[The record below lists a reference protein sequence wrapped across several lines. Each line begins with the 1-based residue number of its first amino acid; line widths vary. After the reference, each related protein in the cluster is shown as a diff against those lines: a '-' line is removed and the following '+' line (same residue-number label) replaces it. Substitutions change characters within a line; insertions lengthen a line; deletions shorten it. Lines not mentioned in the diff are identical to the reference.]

1 MKLVGLLLISIY
13 FTYVSGFFI
22 RYPFG
27 PKFSIKDKEVNKKI
41 DYKFPPEKQA
51 VINKINGL
59 YALIGP
65 DINMKEVST
74 LFDLFIG
81 DGIIQSVFFNKGEL
95 TYVKHYVRTEKL
107 VYEEE
112 NGKIPKNALYAS
124 DTVII
129 FFINDLANVPF
140 T

>member
-1 MKLVGLLLISIY
+1 MKFVGLLIVLY
-13 FTYVSGFFI
+13 FSYTTAFFI
-22 RYPFG
+22 QYPFG
-27 PKFSIKDKEVNKKI
+27 KKFSIKNKEVNKKL
-41 DYKFPPEKQA
+41 DYVLPPEKQS
-51 VINKINGL
+51 VVNKINGL

-107 VYEEE
+107 LYEED
-112 NGKIPKNALYAS
+112 NGIIPKNALLQL
-124 DTVII
+124 
-129 FFINDLANVPF
+129 FFVLLIKYCN
-140 T
+140 TQ